1 MTLRL
6 TARPPSPARWI
17 ARWFLALAI
26 CLVPA
31 ADAAAAVPF
40 APNSAWNAPLA
51 DTAPLASDSAALVAD
66 LNRQVTA
73 YTTSI
78 NTTKYSVPVYAVPAG
93 QPTVKVT
100 LDTTAPALAADFAA
114 VPLPADARPAAGS
127 DQHLTV
133 WQPSTDS
140 LWEFWLMAK
149 KADGWHAR
157 WGGKMT
163 NVSANPGYFANP
175 YGATATSLPLIGGLM
190 RRDELSASKIDHAL
204 AISVWDVRKDVVRW
218 PAQRTDGTTTTSASI
233 PEGTRFRFP
242 ASLNL
247 DAISMPAATRA
258 MAKAVQ
264 RYGMIVRDRAYCVCF
279 YAEDTT
285 QWGASPYG
293 SIFGTPWLDGNNA
306 LRGFPWSKLQA
317 VVAER
322 SAAVSPAFA

>member
-1 MTLRL
+1 MPLVTVR
-6 TARPPSPARWI
+6 RPGPARWI
-17 ARWFLALAI
+17 ARWFLALLI
-26 CLVPA
+26 CFVA
-31 ADAAAAVPF
+31 AQDAGAAVPF
-40 APNSAWNAPLA
+40 APSSAWNAPLA

-73 YTTSI
+73 YKAFI
-78 NTTKYSVPVYAVPAG
+78 NTSQYSVPVYTVPAG
-93 QPTVKVT
+93 QPNVKVT

-133 WQPSTDS
+133 WQPSTDT
-140 LWEFWLMAK
+140 LWEFWLLSK
-149 KADGWHAR
+149 KTDGWHAR

-163 NVSANPGYFANP
+163 GVSKNPGYFPNP

-190 RRDELSASKIDHAL
+190 RPDELTARKIDHAL
-204 AISVWDVRKDVVRW
+204 AISVWDVRANVVKW
-218 PAQRTDGTTTTSASI
+218 PAQRTDGTTTTTASI

-242 ASLNL
+242 ANLNL

-285 QWGASPYG
+285 QFGTSPY
-293 SIFGTPWLDGNNA
+293 STIFGTPWMDGNNA

-317 VVAER
+317 VLGER
-322 SAAVSPAFA
+322 SALVSPAFA